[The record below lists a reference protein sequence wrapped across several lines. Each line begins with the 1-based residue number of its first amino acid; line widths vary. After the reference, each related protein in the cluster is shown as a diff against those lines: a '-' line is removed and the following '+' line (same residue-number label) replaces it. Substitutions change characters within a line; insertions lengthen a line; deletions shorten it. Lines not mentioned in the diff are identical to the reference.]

1 MSNFKEIIKLFISAE
16 CKGWKKTEVIGLSLV
31 FAVIFI
37 NAYIVKDSIIAVISA
52 VCGILYSTIAGK
64 GKISCYFFG
73 LAGTCC
79 YSWLSFENALW
90 GNLVLYMCYY
100 FPMQVAGIFAWKK
113 HLKTDTR
120 EIIKKQLTQKQK
132 ILYLLI
138 AIAACTIAVLV
149 IKYFGGNSPV
159 FDGITTVLSVFGMY
173 FTVKRCIEQWIVW
186 MIVNG
191 LSSVMWLNLVLHG
204 AKTYATFI
212 MWCVYFFLAVYFYFQ
227 WKKEIDAQT
236 E

>member
-1 MSNFKEIIKLFISAE
+1 MSNFKEFIKSFISAE
-16 CKGWKKTEVIGLSLV
+16 CKGWKKTELTGLVVV

-37 NAYIVKDSIIAVISA
+37 NAYIVKDGIIAVISA
-52 VCGILYSTIAGK
+52 VCGILYSAIAGK

-73 LAGTCC
+73 LMGTGC

-90 GNLVLYMCYY
+90 GNLILYMCYY
-100 FPMQVAGIFAWKK
+100 LPMQVAGIFAWKN

-120 EIIKKQLTQKQK
+120 EIIKKQLTQKQR
-132 ILYLLI
+132 IVYSLI
-138 AIAACTIAVLV
+138 AIIACSTAVLA
-149 IKYFGGNSPV
+149 IKYLKGSSPF
-159 FDGITTVLSVFGMY
+159 FDGITSVLSVFGMY
-173 FTVKRCIEQWIVW
+173 FTVKRCIEQWFVW

-191 LSSVMWLNLVLHG
+191 LSSLMWLNLVLHG
-204 AKTYATFI
+204 AKTYSTFI

-236 E
+236 V